1 MMRHSTE
8 SGLLGKL
15 VALMVGTV
23 LLIVG
28 LMLSL
33 VLFAII
39 VAVGL
44 AAWGYFWWKMRKL
57 RKVMR
62 EQQTV
67 GHVIDGEAIIIEENH
82 VSERNTLPRDPP
94 LK

>member
-1 MMRHSTE
+1 MRRSTE
-8 SGLLGKL
+8 SGLLEKI

-28 LMLSL
+28 LMFSL

-44 AAWGYFWWKMRKL
+44 AAWGYFWWKTRKL

-82 VSERNTLPRDPP
+82 VSELNTLPRDPP